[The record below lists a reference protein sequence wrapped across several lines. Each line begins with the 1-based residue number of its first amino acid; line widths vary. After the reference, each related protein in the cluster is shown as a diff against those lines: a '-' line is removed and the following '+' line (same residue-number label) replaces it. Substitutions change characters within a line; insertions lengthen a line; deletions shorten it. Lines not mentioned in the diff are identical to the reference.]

1 MQKIKNIQG
10 LAKDF
15 KDFEN
20 YQLIYKY
27 PKIHGTKRWVQVSH
41 TILSISVSRYC
52 SIHGPR

>member
-20 YQLIYKY
+20 YQLIYKCL
-27 PKIHGTKRWVQVSH
+27 KVHGTKR
-41 TILSISVSRYC
+41 
-52 SIHGPR
+52 